1 MKTYFT
7 HSYLNKVSKS
17 LLTFCVVF
25 VISFNS
31 SAQLTFTEDFENE
44 TTPSGTPSHTFTESG
59 MSFSSTI
66 IFASLPQN
74 YGYGASPNYIYITNT
89 TNSVPTSGVI
99 TITAGK
105 PIFKINSFAA
115 YIGSDIGGSM
125 PTNGTVTFEGT
136 LLGGGTASATITIPS
151 SGTVTPPLTRE
162 ANDVVNGLS
171 FTGTDLDGVFITSL
185 TVNTSAT
192 VQFIE
197 LDHINFT
204 VDNTPPTISFCP
216 VNVAVCGAALVPAV
230 NVGSVTVLDNFP
242 GIVTVTHVGDV
253 STPSTTVP
261 YTISRT
267 YRATDV
273 SGNFAECTQTIT
285 VNPIPTATASS
296 NSPVCTG
303 ATIQLT
309 GTGVGTYL
317 WTTPNGQLNMMQ
329 NPTVVNANASNA
341 GTYTFTVTNANGCTA
356 TASVAVTV
364 NANPTATATSN
375 SPICVGATLN
385 LTGGG
390 VGISYAWTGPNGY
403 TSPAQN
409 PSRSNATVS
418 ATAGTYMITVTN
430 TNGCTSTA
438 TTSVTVNV
446 NPTKPTIT
454 DTGTAFC
461 QGSSTTLTSST
472 DPSYTS
478 YAWERSLTGIA
489 NPNSF
494 TTFGGTAQT
503 QLVTTSGVYRVVVRN
518 QFNCTASDTK
528 AVAFGDFVFSGSLAA
543 GDATQTG
550 RMNRFA
556 EVSTCAAPKTYPNN
570 FTTLGARFYDSYTVT
585 NPRNVPVC
593 ATIGIITGCGT
604 SIFSAAYL
612 GSFNPTSLGTNYL
625 GDPGSTFPGTAFYE
639 VNIPANGT
647 MVVVVHALD
656 SGVGCSNYTLRIDV
670 PRVALTPLALNLLS
684 PTDNYSTGNLV
695 KLAGPVINA
704 SNSITGSAVVEY
716 KSGNAINLLPGF
728 QVQSSTGSNFKVN
741 IGGCAN

>member
-1 MKTYFT
+1 MK
-7 HSYLNKVSKS
+7 KS
-17 LLTFCVVF
+17 FISLSITFF
-25 VISFNS
+25 AAFMAILVISTSAF
-31 SAQLTFTEDFENE
+31 AQLTFTEDFENE
-44 TTPSGTPSHTFTESG
+44 TTPSATSPHTFSESG
-59 MSFSSTI
+59 KSFLSQL
-66 IFASLPQN
+66 IFANLPQN
-74 YGYGASPNYIYITNT
+74 YGFGASPKYIYLANT
-89 TNSVPTSGVI
+89 TNGVGQSATI
-99 TITAGK
+99 SITAGK
-105 PIFKINSFAA
+105 PAFRVNSFAA
-115 YIGSDIGGSM
+115 YVASDQFGGTT
-125 PTNGTVTFEGT
+125 TNGSITFVGN
-136 LLGGGTASATITIPS
+136 LLGGGTATATINVPS
-151 SGTVTPPLTRE
+151 TGTVTPPLTRE
-162 ANDVVNGLS
+162 ANEVVNGLS
-171 FTGTDLDGVFITSL
+171 FTGTPLDGKLITSL
-185 TVNTSAT
+185 VVQSSAT
-192 VQFIE
+192 VQFVL

-204 VDNTPPTISFCP
+204 VDNTPPTITCP
-216 VNVAVCGAALVPAV
+216 ANVAVCGAALVPAV
-230 NVGSVTVLDNFP
+230 NVGSVTVSDNFP
-242 GIVTVTHVGDV
+242 GIVTVTHVGDI

-261 YTISRT
+261 YTILRT

-317 WTTPNGQLNMMQ
+317 WTAPNGAVAMIQ
-329 NPTVVNANASNA
+329 NPPVVNANASNA
-341 GTYTFTVTNANGCTA
+341 GTYTFRVTDANGCTA

-390 VGISYAWTGPNGY
+390 VGTYSWTGPNGY
-403 TSPAQN
+403 TSSAQS
-409 PSRSNATVS
+409 PTRSNATVS

-446 NPTKPTIT
+446 NPAIPTIT
-454 DTGTAFC
+454 DAGTAFC

-478 YAWERSLTGIA
+478 YTWERSLTGIA

-494 TTFGGTAQT
+494 TAFGGTAQT
-503 QLVTTSGVYRVVVRN
+503 QVITTSGVYRVVVRN
-518 QFNCTASDTK
+518 QFNCTASDTT
-528 AVAFGDFVFSGSLAA
+528 AVSFGDFVFSGSLGA

-550 RMNRFA
+550 RMSPLGV
-556 EVSTCAAPKTYPNN
+556 VSTCAAPKTYPGNN
-570 FTTLGARFYDSYTVT
+570 TTTGSRFFDSYTVT
-585 NPRNVPVC
+585 NPRSVSVC
-593 ATIGIITGCGT
+593 ATIGIISGCG
-604 SIFSAAYL
+604 INVFSAAYL
-612 GSFNPTSLGTNYL
+612 GSYNPTSLGTNYL
-625 GDPGSTFPGTAFYE
+625 GDPGFTFPLTAFYE

-647 MVVVVHALD
+647 IVVVVHEANP
-656 SGVGCSNYTLRIDV
+656 GVGCSNYTLRIDV
-670 PRVALTPLALNLLS
+670 PRAAVGVTPLVLNLLS

>member
-1 MKTYFT
+1 MK
-7 HSYLNKVSKS
+7 KS
-17 LLTFCVVF
+17 FISLSITFF
-25 VISFNS
+25 AAFMAILVISTSAF
-31 SAQLTFTEDFENE
+31 AQLTFTEDFENE
-44 TTPSGTPSHTFTESG
+44 TTPSATSPHTFSESG
-59 MSFSSTI
+59 MSFLSQL
-66 IFASLPQN
+66 IFANLPQN
-74 YGYGASPNYIYITNT
+74 YGFGASPKYIYLANT
-89 TNSVPTSGVI
+89 TNGVGQSATI
-99 TITAGK
+99 SITAGK
-105 PIFKINSFAA
+105 PAFRVNSFAA
-115 YIGSDIGGSM
+115 YVASDQFGGTT
-125 PTNGTVTFEGT
+125 TNGSITFVGN
-136 LLGGGTASATITIPS
+136 LLGGGTATATINVPS
-151 SGTVTPPLTRE
+151 TGTVTPPLTRE
-162 ANDVVNGLS
+162 ANEVVNGLS
-171 FTGTDLDGVFITSL
+171 FTGTPLDGKLITSL
-185 TVNTSAT
+185 VVQSSAT
-192 VQFIE
+192 VQFVL

-204 VDNTPPTISFCP
+204 VDNTPPTITCP
-216 VNVAVCGAALVPAV
+216 ANVAVCGAALVPAV
-230 NVGSVTVLDNFP
+230 NVGSVTVSDNFP
-242 GIVTVTHVGDV
+242 GIVTVTHIGDI
-253 STPSTTVP
+253 TPPPAGFS
-261 YTISRT
+261 YNILRT

-317 WTTPNGQLNMMQ
+317 WTAPNGAVAMIQ
-329 NPTVVNANASNA
+329 NPPVVNANASNA
-341 GTYTFTVTNANGCTA
+341 GTYTFRVTDANGCTA

-375 SPICVGATLN
+375 SPICVGTTLN

-390 VGISYAWTGPNGY
+390 VGTYSWTGVNGF
-403 TSPAQN
+403 TSSIQN
-409 PSRSNATVS
+409 PIIPGVTSLAT
-418 ATAGTYMITVTN
+418 GTYKITVTN
-430 TNGCTSTA
+430 TSGCTSTA
-438 TTSVTVNV
+438 TTSVTVNIS
-446 NPTKPTIT
+446 PTKPTIT

-478 YAWERSLTGIA
+478 YTWERSLTGIA

-503 QLVTTSGVYRVVVRN
+503 QVITTSGVYRVVVRN
-518 QFNCTASDTK
+518 QFNCTASDTT
-528 AVAFGDFVFSGSLAA
+528 AVSFGDFVFSGSLGS

-556 EVSTCAAPKTYPNN
+556 VASTCAAPKTYPGN
-570 FTTLGARFYDSYTVT
+570 FTTSGQRFYDSYTVT
-585 NPRNVPVC
+585 NPRNVSVC

-604 SIFSAAYL
+604 NIFSAAYL
-612 GSFNPTSLGTNYL
+612 GSYNPTSLGTNYL
-625 GDPGSTFPGTAFYE
+625 GDPGSSFPGTAFYE
-639 VNIPANGT
+639 VNISANGT
-647 MVVVVHALD
+647 MVVVVHEVNP
-656 SGVGCSNYTLRIDV
+656 GVGCSNYTLRIDV